1 MTNGYISTA
10 RLPQIPVRIQD
21 GGGNWQMLAVVVDT
35 GFTGQ
40 LALPESYAD
49 TGFTGQ
55 LALPESYANRLGL
68 ELNDEIS
75 VTPATGRAIVVP
87 AGNVRIIWRGEQR
100 LARVA
105 QAGMHPLLG
114 MSLLW
119 NHHIAIDAVANGAV
133 SITPLQS
140 Q

>member
-10 RLPQIPVRIQD
+10 RLPQIPVRLQD
-21 GGGNWQMLAVVVDT
+21 GSGNWQMLAAVV
-35 GFTGQ
+35 
-40 LALPESYAD
+40 D

-105 QAGMHPLLG
+105 QAGTHPLLG

-119 NHHIAIDAVANGAV
+119 NHRIAIDAVANGAV

>member
-1 MTNGYISTA
+1 MTNGYISTV

-21 GGGNWQMLAVVVDT
+21 GGGNWQMLAAVV
-35 GFTGQ
+35 
-40 LALPESYAD
+40 D

-105 QAGMHPLLG
+105 QAGTHPLLG
-114 MSLLW
+114 MALLW

-133 SITPLQS
+133 TVAPLPI
-140 Q
+140 